1 MSDQTLCHYTIDT
14 GHGRDSP
21 RSEVSPDALAVCRA
35 LLRLGTHRLP
45 IPGGYSVRVERNGPW
60 LAATVLGARG
70 APLVSLHVVR
80 DPVGLRAVLDASG
93 CRPVAPITLPAAL
106 VETLPGLAL
115 DASATEW
122 LGDFERCLAW
132 AWLDSVA
139 N

>member
-1 MSDQTLCHYTIDT
+1 MTATLYHYTIDT

-21 RSEVSPDALAVCRA
+21 RSEVSPAALAACRA
-35 LLRLGTHRLP
+35 LLRLGTHPLP
-45 IPGGYSVRVERNGPW
+45 LPGGYSVRVERNGPW

-70 APLVSLHVVR
+70 APLLALHVVR

-93 CRPVAPITLPAAL
+93 CRSAAPITLPAAL
-106 VETLPGLAL
+106 VETLPGLASDL
-115 DASATEW
+115 GATEW

-132 AWLDSVA
+132 AYLTSLE